1 MNKKGFPVL
10 PKSVQSVVKAFFALK
25 VQFIIEGR
33 NVGHDHLYYQQYL
46 DHMVNLFSFFFENFR
61 EIDFTKKRLQYFFA
75 LFFRIFIAY
84 CGGSN
89 IDYFFSVVAMNSQ
102 RTTVR
107 KIFVLKKYD

>member
-1 MNKKGFPVL
+1 MNL
-10 PKSVQSVVKAFFALK
+10 PHLIVQVVHFWITHPTN
-25 VQFIIEGR
+25 QFDE
-33 NVGHDHLYYQQYL
+33 D
-46 DHMVNLFSFFFENFR
+46 FR
-61 EIDFTKKRLQYFFA
+61 EIDFTKKRLQYFA